1 MGPNRTG
8 GDLLNCQGLL
18 QLGAQHGP
26 VVPAAVWPGPP
37 ATQDKAWIT
46 GFEPGVAFGGSG
58 MGQSRTCR
66 ATTETSTVPTPPSAW
81 PRPSLRRGAVPAQQE
96 EPGTAHP
103 IQPRPPA
110 PPLPRP
116 CGRTA
121 DGSLGPAG
129 TRPDPRLEAAAG
141 LLSAPVPPPPAHPAS
156 WSLLKGMGSPV
167 NRDTPR

>member
-116 CGRTA
+116 CPA
-121 DGSLGPAG
+121 PAG
-129 TRPDPRLEAAAG
+129 GLQTGAWDPPERDPTPGWRRRPGFSVRPCPL
-141 LLSAPVPPPPAHPAS
+141 PPPTPPAGAC
-156 WSLLKGMGSPV
+156 
-167 NRDTPR
+167 